1 MRILF
6 LDRGVDLVELRRKSR
21 QGKLTQKEYSDFLTT
36 WYNIILS
43 DLTWKTSIDDLVVY
57 FKTGQVN
64 CAVLVHCTLATNPSR
79 QEKTLGKF
87 YVLLFKFICSIPPY
101 DNKQKYVANLLVPRL
116 EQNGYNV
123 RMKRKE
129 NISFVRFDTTGIT
142 FFV

>member
-1 MRILF
+1 MRKLF
-6 LDRGVDLVELRRKSR
+6 LDRGIDLVELRRKSR
-21 QGKLTQKEYSDFLTT
+21 QGKLTQKEYGDFLTT

-43 DLTWKTSIDDLVVY
+43 DLTWKTSVNDLVAY
-57 FKTGQVN
+57 LKNGQVN
-64 CAVLVHCTLATNPSR
+64 EAILVHRTLAAKPSR

-87 YVLLFKFICSIPPY
+87 YVLLFKFICSVPPY
-101 DNKQKYVANLLVPRL
+101 DNKQKFVAKLLVPHL

-129 NISFVRFDTTGIT
+129 NISFVKFDGSGIT